1 MSVRCFGKQKGPV
14 PVTRRYTFIYCLKM
28 IFLTFL
34 HLVLIPNIFLRIN
47 DLNKV
52 MKMWKWSRCGV
63 GSQDAEVFQAHVG
76 HTTVDTGDMEICST
90 RNQFKYFPKKVMLDA
105 EVVE

>member
-1 MSVRCFGKQKGPV
+1 
-14 PVTRRYTFIYCLKM
+14 
-28 IFLTFL
+28 
-34 HLVLIPNIFLRIN
+34 
-47 DLNKV
+47 

-105 EVVE
+105 EVVELATNLRRIFHNLLVERHYAN

>member
-1 MSVRCFGKQKGPV
+1 
-14 PVTRRYTFIYCLKM
+14 
-28 IFLTFL
+28 
-34 HLVLIPNIFLRIN
+34 
-47 DLNKV
+47 

-105 EVVE
+105 EVVELATNLRRIFHNLLVEIHYELGTNSK

>member
-1 MSVRCFGKQKGPV
+1 
-14 PVTRRYTFIYCLKM
+14 
-28 IFLTFL
+28 
-34 HLVLIPNIFLRIN
+34 
-47 DLNKV
+47 

-105 EVVE
+105 EVVELATNLRRIFHNLLVERHNANWALTHSK

>member
-1 MSVRCFGKQKGPV
+1 
-14 PVTRRYTFIYCLKM
+14 
-28 IFLTFL
+28 
-34 HLVLIPNIFLRIN
+34 
-47 DLNKV
+47 

-105 EVVE
+105 EVVERTKRTFGKYFTIS

>member
-1 MSVRCFGKQKGPV
+1 
-14 PVTRRYTFIYCLKM
+14 
-28 IFLTFL
+28 
-34 HLVLIPNIFLRIN
+34 
-47 DLNKV
+47 

-105 EVVE
+105 EVVELATNLRRIFHNLLVERHYANW